1 MFVNGIPDAHYIYQ
15 KLVCKENMYSE
26 ILMIMEAL
34 RPYQQVLKEFQEID
48 TNIITLK
55 KSRDFYNIY
64 RDQLLNNKD
73 DYAIGFLDRYSENE
87 EDIYN
92 SVFTKKLKLEQEIKL
107 REFNFKMLHGIL
119 PCNRNLMKWR
129 IRLDDKCDVCE
140 LPQTIEHLLFECRY
154 VKPLWVVIEKI
165 IGARISFKQILGLDN
180 LFRED
185 FVLSVISF
193 LIYKE
198 WLVLSLENK
207 LRNRNICLSY
217 FKNELSLRI
226 EIYKVCKCI
235 DMEHIDKLS
244 AIALQL

>member
-1 MFVNGIPDAHYIYQ
+1 MGNKFITISINRKKNVLFLRNWIRSGIRNVGNIMFVNGIPDADCIYQ

-26 ILMIMEAL
+26 ILMVMEAL
-34 RPYQQVLKEFQEID
+34 RPHQQVLKQFQETD

-55 KSRDFYNIY
+55 KSLDFYNIY

-92 SVFTKKLKLEQEIKL
+92 SVFIKKKLEQEKKL

-119 PCNRNLMKWR
+119 RLLPCNRNLKKWR

-154 VKPLWVVIEKI
+154 VKPL
-165 IGARISFKQILGLDN
+165 
-180 LFRED
+180 
-185 FVLSVISF
+185 
-193 LIYKE
+193 
-198 WLVLSLENK
+198 
-207 LRNRNICLSY
+207 
-217 FKNELSLRI
+217 
-226 EIYKVCKCI
+226 
-235 DMEHIDKLS
+235 
-244 AIALQL
+244 